1 MMKSDRRTLLRDG
14 ALLFGLTGIAGGPRA
29 ARASAGDEDTS
40 SAGHEGR
47 TLGTISGVVDFRVR
61 PPFKSFAD
69 SFLFRP
75 RDASSRGSGISRGR
89 PTYRSFQERSMEA
102 FVDEMDAAGIE
113 RAVVMARGPQ
123 REMAGR
129 PGAQRNEDVAEL
141 LELYPERFVGFGG
154 IDGRDVHRAVEQI
167 ERAVSW
173 GFTGIAM
180 DNGWSDPPMYD
191 DDEKLF
197 PIYEKCADE
206 GLIVSLTNSI
216 AVGPDIT
223 YCNPVQVQRVA
234 KRFRDLTILVPHN
247 CWPWITEM
255 LGVAMS
261 SNIYLMVDYY
271 VYVPHMMGAQELVTA
286 AKSFLGDRLL
296 FASGYPVRGLEE
308 SVEMATRLP
317 FEDSDLL
324 ERCMGRNATR
334 LLAG

>member
-1 MMKSDRRTLLRDG
+1 MKSDRRTLLRDG

-129 PGAQRNEDVAEL
+129 RVRSATRTWRSFSSCIRNAL
-141 LELYPERFVGFGG
+141 SASGG
-154 IDGRDVHRAVEQI
+154 STA
-167 ERAVSW
+167 
-173 GFTGIAM
+173 
-180 DNGWSDPPMYD
+180 
-191 DDEKLF
+191 
-197 PIYEKCADE
+197 
-206 GLIVSLTNSI
+206 
-216 AVGPDIT
+216 
-223 YCNPVQVQRVA
+223 
-234 KRFRDLTILVPHN
+234 
-247 CWPWITEM
+247 
-255 LGVAMS
+255 AMS
-261 SNIYLMVDYY
+261 T
-271 VYVPHMMGAQELVTA
+271 ELSSRSSA
-286 AKSFLGDRLL
+286 R
-296 FASGYPVRGLEE
+296 
-308 SVEMATRLP
+308 
-317 FEDSDLL
+317 
-324 ERCMGRNATR
+324 
-334 LLAG
+334 